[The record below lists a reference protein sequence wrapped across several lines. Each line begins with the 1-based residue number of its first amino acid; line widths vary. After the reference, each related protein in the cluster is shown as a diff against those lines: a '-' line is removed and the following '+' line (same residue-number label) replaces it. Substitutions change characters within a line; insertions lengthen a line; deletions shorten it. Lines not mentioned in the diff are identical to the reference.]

1 VVAVSQI
8 AELLSSAASLPAAAV
23 VICSACSGTTAAR
36 DYEVVRQFPHDT
48 GAYTQGLVYEGG
60 ELYESTGR
68 LGFSQLRQ
76 VDLTTGQVLGAVPLA
91 SDRFGEGLAL
101 LNGKLYQLTW
111 KSGVAYVYE
120 AQNLTLVDSLTY
132 QGEGWGLA
140 TDGTSL
146 LMSDGTSTLRY
157 RDPETFDVLREV
169 TVTDKGLPL
178 RQVNELEYVEGDL
191 YANVYQSDWLVK
203 IDPEN
208 GEVLRWIDLAGLL
221 PADQRTTTTDV
232 LNGIAYDADSGH
244 LLVTGKLWPAM
255 FELRLRSATGETLDV
270 P

>member
-1 VVAVSQI
+1 MVAVSQF
-8 AELLSSAASLPAAAV
+8 AELLSSAVSLPAAAV
-23 VICSACSGTTAAR
+23 VICSACSGTTAAH

-76 VDLTTGQVLGAVPLA
+76 VDLTTGQVLGAVSLA
-91 SDRFGEGLAL
+91 NDRFGEGLAL

-120 AQNLTLVDSLTY
+120 AQTLTLVDSLTY

-146 LMSDGTSTLRY
+146 IMSDGTSTLRY
-157 RDPETFDVLREV
+157 RDPETFDVVREV

-178 RQVNELEYVEGDL
+178 RQVNELEYVTGDL

-203 IDPEN
+203 IDPES
-208 GEVLRWIDLAGLL
+208 GEVLQWIDLAGLL